1 MISVQL
7 FAEILALA
15 VIVLIVW
22 LIRCDRLPVS
32 HAIWWLS
39 VSAIIALLGFF
50 PGLLDTVARVVG
62 ISYPPS
68 LLFVLAIITL
78 LIKVLL
84 EDLEVSTNRRRLLRL
99 AQKTAILEEEIEQ
112 LRQRLDERENKN

>member
-1 MISVQL
+1 MQL
-7 FAEILALA
+7 FAEIVALA

-22 LIRCDRLPVS
+22 LIRRDRLPIS
-32 HAIWWLS
+32 HAIWWLA
-39 VSAIIALLGFF
+39 VAVTVAVFGFF
-50 PGLLDTVARVVG
+50 PGLIDALAGIAG

-68 LLFVLAIITL
+68 LLFMLAILTL

-99 AQKTAILEEEIEQ
+99 AQKTAILEEEVRRIRDQMGEQ
-112 LRQRLDERENKN
+112 RNE

>member
-1 MISVQL
+1 MQL
-7 FAEILALA
+7 FAEFLALV

-22 LIRCDRLPVS
+22 LIRRDRLPIS
-32 HAIWWLS
+32 HAIWWLA
-39 VSAIIALLGFF
+39 VAAIIALLGFF
-50 PGLLDTVARVVG
+50 PNLLDTLARAVG

-68 LLFVLAIITL
+68 LLFILAILTL

-99 AQKTAILEEEIEQ
+99 AQKTSILEEEIRQ
-112 LRQRLDERENKN
+112 LQRRLDERENKN

>member
-1 MISVQL
+1 MQL

-15 VIVLIVW
+15 VIVLIIW
-22 LIRCDRLPVS
+22 LIRRDRLPIS
-32 HAIWWLS
+32 HAIWWLA
-39 VSAIIALLGFF
+39 VSAIIAVLGFF
-50 PGLLDTVARVVG
+50 PNLVDALARLVG

-68 LLFVLAIITL
+68 LLFILAILTL

-99 AQKTAILEEEIEQ
+99 AQKTSILEQEVRR
-112 LRQRLDERENKN
+112 LRQRLDDSHEGN

>member
-1 MISVQL
+1 MQL
-7 FAEILALA
+7 FAEFLALV

-22 LIRCDRLPVS
+22 LIRRDRLPIS
-32 HAIWWLS
+32 HAIWWLA
-39 VSAIIALLGFF
+39 VAAIIALLGFF
-50 PGLLDTVARVVG
+50 PNLLDALARAVG

-68 LLFVLAIITL
+68 LLFILAILTL

-99 AQKTAILEEEIEQ
+99 AQKTSILEEEIRQ
-112 LRQRLDERENKN
+112 LQRRLDERDKN

>member
-1 MISVQL
+1 MQL

-15 VIVLIVW
+15 VIVLIIW
-22 LIRCDRLPVS
+22 LIRRDRLPIS

-39 VSAIIALLGFF
+39 VAVTIAVLGFF
-50 PGLLDTVARVVG
+50 PGLIDAVAGFVG
-62 ISYPPS
+62 IRYPPS
-68 LLFVLAIITL
+68 LLFILAILTL

-99 AQKTAILEEEIEQ
+99 AQKTAILQEEVRRMREQ
-112 LRQRLDERENKN
+112 IDEHRDK

>member
-1 MISVQL
+1 VITMQL

-15 VIVLIVW
+15 VIVLIIW
-22 LIRCDRLPVS
+22 LIRRDRLPIS

-39 VSAIIALLGFF
+39 VAVTIAVLGFF
-50 PGLLDTVARVVG
+50 PGLIDAVASFVG
-62 ISYPPS
+62 IRYPPS
-68 LLFVLAIITL
+68 LLFILAILTL

-99 AQKTAILEEEIEQ
+99 AQKTAILEDELRQ
-112 LRQRLDERENKN
+112 LRQRLDNSENEK

>member
-1 MISVQL
+1 MQL

-15 VIVLIVW
+15 VIVLMLW
-22 LIRCDRLPVS
+22 LIRRDRLPIS
-32 HAIWWLS
+32 HAIWWLA

-50 PGLLDTVARVVG
+50 PDLLDKVARTVG

-68 LLFVLAIITL
+68 LLFVLAIVTL

-99 AQKTAILEEEIEQ
+99 AQKTAILEEEIRQ
-112 LRQRLDERENKN
+112 LRQRLDEQNES

>member
-1 MISVQL
+1 MITMQL

-22 LIRCDRLPVS
+22 LIRRDRLPIS
-32 HAIWWLS
+32 HAIWWLA
-39 VSAIIALLGFF
+39 VAVTIAVFGFF
-50 PGLLDTVARVVG
+50 PGLVDILARIVG
-62 ISYPPS
+62 ISYSPS
-68 LLFVLAIITL
+68 LLFMLAILTL

-99 AQKTAILEEEIEQ
+99 AQKTAILEEEVRRMREQ
-112 LRQRLDERENKN
+112 MDEQREE

>member
-1 MISVQL
+1 MQL

-22 LIRCDRLPVS
+22 LIRRDRLPIS
-32 HAIWWLS
+32 HAIWWLA
-39 VSAIIALLGFF
+39 VAAIIAVFGFF
-50 PGLLDTVARVVG
+50 PHLLDTLARNVG

-68 LLFVLAIITL
+68 LLFILAILTL

-99 AQKTAILEEEIEQ
+99 AQKTAMLEEEVRRMREQ
-112 LRQRLDERENKN
+112 IDEHRDK

>member
-1 MISVQL
+1 MQL

-22 LIRCDRLPVS
+22 LIRRDRLPIS
-32 HAIWWLS
+32 HAIWWLA
-39 VSAIIALLGFF
+39 VAVTIAVFGFF
-50 PGLLDTVARVVG
+50 PGLVDILARIVG
-62 ISYPPS
+62 ISYSPS
-68 LLFVLAIITL
+68 LLFMLAILTL

-99 AQKTAILEEEIEQ
+99 AQKTAILEEEVRRMREQ
-112 LRQRLDERENKN
+112 MDEQREE

>member
-1 MISVQL
+1 MQL

-22 LIRCDRLPVS
+22 LIRRDRLPIS
-32 HAIWWLS
+32 HAIWWLA
-39 VSAIIALLGFF
+39 VAVTIAVFGFF
-50 PGLLDTVARVVG
+50 PGLIDALASIAG

-68 LLFVLAIITL
+68 LLFMLAILTL

-84 EDLEVSTNRRRLLRL
+84 EDLEVTTNRRRLLRL
-99 AQKTAILEEEIEQ
+99 AQKTAMLEEEVRRMREQ
-112 LRQRLDERENKN
+112 MDEKREE

>member
-1 MISVQL
+1 MQL
-7 FAEILALA
+7 FAELLALA

-22 LIRCDRLPVS
+22 LIRRDRLPVT

-39 VSAIIALLGFF
+39 VATIVALLGFF
-50 PGLLDTVARVVG
+50 PGLIDLVARAVG

-68 LLFVLAIITL
+68 LLFVLAILTL
-78 LIKVLL
+78 LIKVLI

-99 AQKTAILEEEIEQ
+99 AQKTSILEEEISR
-112 LRQRLDERENKN
+112 LRHRLDAHDNDN

>member
-1 MISVQL
+1 MQL

-15 VIVLIVW
+15 VIVLIIW
-22 LIRCDRLPVS
+22 LIRRDRLPIS

-39 VSAIIALLGFF
+39 VAVTIAVLGFF
-50 PGLLDTVARVVG
+50 PGLIDAVAGFVG
-62 ISYPPS
+62 IRYPPS
-68 LLFVLAIITL
+68 LLFILAILTL

-99 AQKTAILEEEIEQ
+99 AQKTAILEDEIRQ
-112 LRQRLDERENKN
+112 LRQRLDDSENEK

>member
-1 MISVQL
+1 MITMQL

-15 VIVLIVW
+15 VIVLIIW
-22 LIRCDRLPVS
+22 LIRRDRLPIS

-39 VSAIIALLGFF
+39 VAVTIAVLGFF
-50 PGLLDTVARVVG
+50 PGLIDAVAGIVG
-62 ISYPPS
+62 IRYPPS
-68 LLFVLAIITL
+68 LLFILAILTL

-99 AQKTAILEEEIEQ
+99 AQKTAILQEEVRRMREQ
-112 LRQRLDERENKN
+112 IDEHRDK

>member
-1 MISVQL
+1 MITMQL
-7 FAEILALA
+7 FAEFLALV

-22 LIRCDRLPVS
+22 LIRRDRLPIS
-32 HAIWWLS
+32 HAIWWLA
-39 VSAIIALLGFF
+39 VAAIIALLGFF
-50 PGLLDTVARVVG
+50 PNLLDALARAVG

-68 LLFVLAIITL
+68 LLFILAILTL

-99 AQKTAILEEEIEQ
+99 AQKTSILEEEIRQ
-112 LRQRLDERENKN
+112 LQRRLDERDKN